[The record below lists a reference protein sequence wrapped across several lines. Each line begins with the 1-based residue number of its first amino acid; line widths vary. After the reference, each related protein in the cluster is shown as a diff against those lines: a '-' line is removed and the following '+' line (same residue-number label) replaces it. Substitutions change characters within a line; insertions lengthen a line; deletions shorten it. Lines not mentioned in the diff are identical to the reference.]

1 VLAGFFVTAGDSLKT
16 FSPKPHDIERRWYV
30 IDAEGAVLG
39 RLASEVAKILRGK
52 HKPIFAP
59 HADTGDHVIVVNAMG
74 VRLTGGKEE
83 KKVMYRHS
91 GYPGGIRGVTYGR
104 LMAERPKFAVERAI
118 KGMLPSNRLGRQM
131 AKKLSVYDGPTH
143 PHTAQRPEPLPLG
156 QIPKWEGLPKPKPK
170 PVRAAAPAEA
180 LKKSAGRRGTAKPAA
195 AKTTAKRG
203 GTGTSGRTTRP
214 AGRGTGSKAGAAKT
228 PRDETTSSRAGAG
241 GRKRSAS
248 TEKASTEQIKSTEQ
262 VKKTGRSR
270 RSKKTEES

>member
-1 VLAGFFVTAGDSLKT
+1 VAAGFFVTAGDPVKT

-91 GYPGGIRGVTYGR
+91 GYPGGISGVTYGR

-131 AKKLSVYDGPTH
+131 AKKLSVYDGPSH
-143 PHTAQRPEPLPLG
+143 PHTAQRPESLSLG
-156 QIPKWEGLPKPKPK
+156 QIPKWEGLPKPKPQ
-170 PVRAAAPAEA
+170 PERRATPTEAP
-180 LKKSAGRRGTAKPAA
+180 KKRAGRRGTAKPAT
-195 AKTTAKRG
+195 AKSAAKRG
-203 GTGTSGRTTRP
+203 GTGTTGRTTRP
-214 AGRGTGSKAGAAKT
+214 AARGAGAKAPK
-228 PRDETTSSRAGAG
+228 DETTSSPAEARA
-241 GRKRSAS
+241 RKRPAS
-248 TEKASTEQIKSTEQ
+248 TEKPSSAQP
-262 VKKTGRSR
+262 KKTGRSR
-270 RSKKTEES
+270 RPKKTEES